1 MENLALLITGQLR
14 TFLDNDEFTIVLN
27 RCITTYNKILIIFV
41 LNSDDNTEYEL
52 LTTYFSQFNLLD
64 VILINYTDD
73 KFKLEMETTMNNKYD
88 SEIYNTI
95 FSKYKILNTQGFQEI
110 PEPKTTQNSIKII
123 FHQLSIAVKKLI
135 EYQIQNNINF
145 DVTFQTRSDI
155 KYPENFFPHIP
166 KSNDILDILSFNEEN
181 KQLLMNSMKEYN
193 LHTLDDLINFNKANP
208 IRPPNCRIQDKHHW
222 NLSFGHEY
230 VANYQ
235 SLEYIK
241 NGNSNIIYSFGTSFT
256 FGKTCNFVLLENL
269 FEYFW
274 MNEPINSNIY
284 CHYYAPETQF
294 IQFCTD
300 NNLAILCYRGYF
312 MLRFFG
318 L

>member
-1 MENLALLITGQLR
+1 MENLSILITGQVR
-14 TFLDNDEFTIVLN
+14 TFLDNDEFTTVLN
-27 RCITTYNKILIIFV
+27 RCVTHYNKILVICVI
-41 LNSDDNTEYEL
+41 NSNDETDYKKLTEY
-52 LTTYFSQFNLLD
+52 FSTFNLLD

-73 KFKLEMETTMNNKYD
+73 KYNVEMETTMNKKYN

-95 FSKYKILNTQGFQEI
+95 YNKYKILNTQGFQEI
-110 PEPKTTQNSIKII
+110 PEPKTTQNSIKIQ
-123 FHQLSIAVKKLI
+123 FHQISLAVKKLI
-135 EYQIQNNINF
+135 EYQSENEISF
-145 DVTFQTRSDI
+145 DVTFQTRCDI
-155 KYPENFFPHIP
+155 KYPDNFFPHIP

-181 KQLLMNSMKEYN
+181 KQLLMNSMKAYN
-193 LHTLDDLINFNKANP
+193 LHTLDDLINFNKTNP
-208 IRPPNCRIQDKHHW
+208 IKPPNCRIKDKHHW

-235 SLEYIK
+235 SLEHIK
-241 NGNSNIIYSFGTSFT
+241 NGNSNIIYSFGTNFN
-256 FGKTCNFVLLENL
+256 FGKTSNFVLLENL

-284 CHYYAPETQF
+284 CHYYAPENQL

-300 NNLAILCYRGYF
+300 NNLPILCYRGYF